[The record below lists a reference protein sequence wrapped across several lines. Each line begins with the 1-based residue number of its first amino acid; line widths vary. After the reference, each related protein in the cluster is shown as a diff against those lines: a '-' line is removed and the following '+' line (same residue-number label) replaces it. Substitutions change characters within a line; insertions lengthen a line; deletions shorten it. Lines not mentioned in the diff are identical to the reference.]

1 MKTNK
6 LKSIMLLI
14 GIFFSVG
21 MSAFEVD
28 GIAYEIT
35 SNTDMTVQVISKS
48 GGYSGDVVIPEE
60 IIYNDKK
67 YTVTAIKSAS
77 TSSLGVFYNN
87 TEMTSIS
94 LPKTLTSIG
103 LFAFSGCTGLTSVV
117 ISDLSAWCRVSFSGF
132 DGNPLYYAKH
142 LYMNGHEVKE
152 LIIPNDVTCIGNSSF
167 SGCNGLTSIT
177 IPNGVTSIGN
187 EAFYGCSGLTT
198 VNIPNS
204 VTTIG
209 DWAFFGCSGLTSISI
224 PSGVTFI
231 GRSTFHNCSGLTS
244 ISIPNS
250 VTSISSYA
258 FYDCSGLTTVTIGN
272 SVSSIGY
279 EAFSGCSGLTTV
291 TIPNS
296 VTSIGDLA
304 FWRCSGLTSISI
316 PNSVTTI
323 GESAFSNCSGLTSI
337 TIPNSVTTIGKGIF
351 SGCSGLTSITIPNS
365 VTSIG
370 ESSFAHCNSLTSVTI
385 PSSVTSIG
393 NSAFYNCSGLTT
405 MTIPNSVTSIGKSMF
420 YNCSSLTSI
429 TIPNS
434 VTSIG
439 NAAFYKCRKIS
450 DIKLPE
456 NLEYIGE
463 SAFYGCYNLTTL
475 YLPHKLKTIGE
486 SAFYNCYQIKDLI
499 IPNTVTSLGAKAFQF
514 CTGLESVNIGENV
527 VYIKENLFNGCSDIK
542 KVISGI
548 KEPMNMVSSVFD
560 NSVYTNAELIVPEG
574 CLSKYQACD
583 GWKNF
588 VNIKDTGGGI
598 PYKDKLSLDKATGY
612 TGKQVVLPIK
622 LINESEIAG
631 VQFKMTL
638 PAGVSVALNSKNKLM
653 FSKTERDADHTLS
666 GSKAEDGSYT
676 ILLYS
681 ADSEAITG
689 NEGSIIDVTLD
700 IDKEMQ
706 DGTYEIKISDIVL
719 STTKAQKINADDV
732 TAQLEVKSYVLGDPN
747 NDGSIDVVDITM
759 IANHILGNN
768 PENFIFA
775 AADVDAD
782 GTVDVNDII
791 SIANIILYG
800 SSSNAKPSMAK
811 ASNHLANNVTSN
823 DSNGDGFTV
832 KNVSVEK
839 GGTVT
844 VDFELTNA
852 AHDFSGIQFDI
863 DLGEGLSFA
872 TKSNGKVNVTKGARL
887 EDEDFTLS
895 VAKQEGNQYRALGY
909 YTDGSVIPEK
919 SGTLFT
925 LTLQADDSLADGKT
939 FNCQLDNITLSTK
952 NNEKIQQETQTF
964 TVTIGDATGISYLFN
979 EDGTP
984 AVMYDLTG
992 KRIET
997 PAKSGQVIIIKK
1009 DGKVVKV
1016 FKK

>member
-1 MKTNK
+1 MFN
-6 LKSIMLLI
+6 
-14 GIFFSVG
+14 IFQG
-21 MSAFEVD
+21 
-28 GIAYEIT
+28 
-35 SNTDMTVQVISKS
+35 
-48 GGYSGDVVIPEE
+48 
-60 IIYNDKK
+60 
-67 YTVTAIKSAS
+67 
-77 TSSLGVFYNN
+77 
-87 TEMTSIS
+87 
-94 LPKTLTSIG
+94 
-103 LFAFSGCTGLTSVV
+103 
-117 ISDLSAWCRVSFSGF
+117 
-132 DGNPLYYAKH
+132 
-142 LYMNGHEVKE
+142 
-152 LIIPNDVTCIGNSSF
+152 
-167 SGCNGLTSIT
+167 
-177 IPNGVTSIGN
+177 
-187 EAFYGCSGLTT
+187 
-198 VNIPNS
+198 
-204 VTTIG
+204 
-209 DWAFFGCSGLTSISI
+209 
-224 PSGVTFI
+224 
-231 GRSTFHNCSGLTS
+231 
-244 ISIPNS
+244 
-250 VTSISSYA
+250 
-258 FYDCSGLTTVTIGN
+258 
-272 SVSSIGY
+272 
-279 EAFSGCSGLTTV
+279 
-291 TIPNS
+291 
-296 VTSIGDLA
+296 
-304 FWRCSGLTSISI
+304 
-316 PNSVTTI
+316 
-323 GESAFSNCSGLTSI
+323 
-337 TIPNSVTTIGKGIF
+337 
-351 SGCSGLTSITIPNS
+351 
-365 VTSIG
+365 
-370 ESSFAHCNSLTSVTI
+370 
-385 PSSVTSIG
+385 
-393 NSAFYNCSGLTT
+393 
-405 MTIPNSVTSIGKSMF
+405 
-420 YNCSSLTSI
+420 
-429 TIPNS
+429 
-434 VTSIG
+434 
-439 NAAFYKCRKIS
+439 CRKIS

-475 YLPHKLKTIGE
+475 YLPHKLKIIGE
-486 SAFYNCYQIKDLI
+486 LAFYNCYQIKDLI
-499 IPNTVTSLGAKAFQF
+499 IPNSATSLGAKAFQF
-514 CTGLESVNIGENV
+514 CTGLESVNIGDNV

-598 PYKDKLSLDKATGY
+598 PYKDKLSLDKTTGY

-622 LINESEIAG
+622 LINENDIAG
-631 VQFKMTL
+631 VQFKLTL
-638 PAGVSVALNSKNKLM
+638 PQGVSVALNSKNKLM

-676 ILLYS
+676 VLLYS

-700 IDKEMQ
+700 IDKEMK
-706 DGTYEIKISDIVL
+706 DGIYEIKISDIVL

-732 TAQLEVKSYVLGDPN
+732 TAQLEVKSYLLGDPN

-775 AADVDAD
+775 AADVDGD

-811 ASNHLANNVTSN
+811 ASNHLATTTNSG
-823 DSNGDGFTV
+823 SDGFTV

-852 AHDFSGIQFDI
+852 AHDFSGIQMDI

-925 LTLQADDSLADGKT
+925 LTLQADESLADGKT

-964 TVTIGDATGISYLFN
+964 TVTIGDATGISDLFN

-997 PAKSGQVIIIKK
+997 PAKSGQVIIVKK
-1009 DGKVVKV
+1009 GGKVVKI

>member
-1 MKTNK
+1 M
-6 LKSIMLLI
+6 IC
-14 GIFFSVG
+14 
-21 MSAFEVD
+21 
-28 GIAYEIT
+28 
-35 SNTDMTVQVISKS
+35 
-48 GGYSGDVVIPEE
+48 
-60 IIYNDKK
+60 K
-67 YTVTAIKSAS
+67 YW
-77 TSSLGVFYNN
+77 
-87 TEMTSIS
+87 E
-94 LPKTLTSIG
+94 
-103 LFAFSGCTGLTSVV
+103 
-117 ISDLSAWCRVSFSGF
+117 
-132 DGNPLYYAKH
+132 
-142 LYMNGHEVKE
+142 
-152 LIIPNDVTCIGNSSF
+152 
-167 SGCNGLTSIT
+167 
-177 IPNGVTSIGN
+177 
-187 EAFYGCSGLTT
+187 
-198 VNIPNS
+198 
-204 VTTIG
+204 
-209 DWAFFGCSGLTSISI
+209 CSGLTS
-224 PSGVTFI
+224 
-231 GRSTFHNCSGLTS
+231 
-244 ISIPNS
+244 
-250 VTSISSYA
+250 
-258 FYDCSGLTTVTIGN
+258 
-272 SVSSIGY
+272 
-279 EAFSGCSGLTTV
+279 V

-296 VTSIGDLA
+296 VISIGDHA
-304 FWRCSGLTSISI
+304 FRD
-316 PNSVTTI
+316 
-323 GESAFSNCSGLTSI
+323 CSGLTSI
-337 TIPNSVTTIGKGIF
+337 TIPNNVPSIRDWTFYGCRSLTSITIPSSVISIGERAF
-351 SGCSGLTSITIPNS
+351 YGCSGLTSITIPNN

-370 ESSFAHCNSLTSVTI
+370 SDAFWNCYGLKNVNISNLSSWCKISFDNACSNPCYIAHCLYLNGKELTD
-385 PSSVTSIG
+385 
-393 NSAFYNCSGLTT
+393 L
-405 MTIPNSVTSIGKSMF
+405 TIPND
-420 YNCSSLTSI
+420 I
-429 TIPNS
+429 TEIKNY
-434 VTSIG
+434 
-439 NAAFYKCRKIS
+439 AFY
-450 DIKLPE
+450 D
-456 NLEYIGE
+456 
-463 SAFYGCYNLTTL
+463 CYNITSLS
-475 YLPHKLKTIGE
+475 LPNKLETIGE
-486 SAFYNCYQIKDLI
+486 SAFYNCYQIEDLI
-499 IPNTVTSLGAKAFQF
+499 IPNSVTSLGAKAFQSRSNF
-514 CTGLESVNIGENV
+514 SRLKSVYIGENV
-527 VYIKENLFNGCSDIK
+527 VYIKENLFDGCSKIN
-542 KVISGI
+542 KVTSGI
-548 KEPMNMVSSVFD
+548 KEPMNMVSSVFV
-560 NSVYTNAELIVPEG
+560 NAVYTNAELIVPEG

-598 PYKDKLSLDKATGY
+598 PYKDKLSLDKTTGY

-622 LINESEIAG
+622 LINENEIAG
-631 VQFKMTL
+631 VQFKLSL

-676 ILLYS
+676 VLLYS

-700 IDKEMQ
+700 IDKEMK

-719 STTKAQKINADDV
+719 STTKAVKINGDDV
-732 TAQLEVKSYVLGDPN
+732 TAQLEVKSYLLGDPN

-768 PENFIFA
+768 PENFIFE
-775 AADVDAD
+775 AADVDVD

-800 SSSNAKPSMAK
+800 SSSNAKSSMAK
-811 ASNHLANNVTSN
+811 ASSHLANNVTSN

-839 GGTVT
+839 GGTVK

-852 AHDFSGIQFDI
+852 AHDFSGIQMDI

-925 LTLQADDSLADGKT
+925 LTLQADESLADGKT

-964 TVTIGDATGISYLFN
+964 TVTIGDASGISDIIN

-1009 DGKVVKV
+1009 CGKVVKV